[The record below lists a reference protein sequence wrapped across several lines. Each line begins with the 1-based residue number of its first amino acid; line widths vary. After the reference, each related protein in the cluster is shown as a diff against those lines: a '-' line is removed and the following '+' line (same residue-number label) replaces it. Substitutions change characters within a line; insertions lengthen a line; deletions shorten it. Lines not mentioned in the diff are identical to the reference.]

1 MLRNIGDLRRELFL
15 PDECDWN
22 GRVRE
27 VTAELEL
34 HGMLVDEAEVLKELA
49 AQLRN
54 EAGISGMRGGLR
66 DYRPI

>member
-1 MLRNIGDLRRELFL
+1 MVKPIGDVRRGLFL
-15 PDECDWN
+15 PYECDWN

-34 HGMLVDEAEVLKELA
+34 DGGMVDEAEVLKELA

-54 EAGISGMRGGLR
+54 EAGIAELR
-66 DYRPI
+66 TAMN